1 MGPERLAVH
10 SRPEDQMVRVGG
22 GLGPAIWMAAKWMGL
37 TGLPSVKAGCS
48 CPFTVEWISAWVHS
62 YNGPGAE
69 MGRENPHSHSAP
81 GMTPP
86 NAVRREEATHES
98 PRKCV
103 ISFIGRSHV
112 GKITCCWN
120 SEQCSAG
127 MRRVWRGYNRGFWGL
142 ATSCSLILVL
152 VTQACS
158 VCENSLRCI
167 LKLCVL
173 FCKYTILG

>member
-22 GLGPAIWMAAKWMGL
+22 GLGPAIWMETKWMGL
-37 TGLPSVKAGCS
+37 TGLPNIKAGCS
-48 CPFTVEWISAWVHS
+48 CPLTVEWISAWVHS

-69 MGRENPHSHSAP
+69 MGRENPYSHSAP

-86 NAVRREEATHES
+86 NAVRREEATHER

-112 GKITCCWN
+112 GKITCRWN
-120 SEQCSAG
+120 SERCSPG
-127 MRRVWRGYNRGFWGL
+127 MRSGLEGAQQGFLG
-142 ATSCSLILVL
+142 VG
-152 VTQACS
+152 
-158 VCENSLRCI
+158 N
-167 LKLCVL
+167 VL
-173 FCKYTILG
+173 FLDSSSSYTGVFSV